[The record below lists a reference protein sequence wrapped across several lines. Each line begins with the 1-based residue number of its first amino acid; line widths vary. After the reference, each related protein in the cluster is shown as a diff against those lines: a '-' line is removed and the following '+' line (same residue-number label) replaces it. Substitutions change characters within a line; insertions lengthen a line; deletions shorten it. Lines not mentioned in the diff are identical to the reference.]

1 MEDMVQDVEEEDEN
15 ELQENVILKEKD
27 YLSDINLRDDE

>member
-1 MEDMVQDVEEEDEN
+1 MVQDVEEEDEN